1 MTINLSSRAV
11 DGISKALNQDFY
23 RVETP
28 ERMAWVSI
36 LLKKLDDTEDWF
48 PHGKWGTIQN
58 IDKQIDMCAAEA
70 ILILTNNH
78 NSL

>member
-1 MTINLSSRAV
+1 MTVKLSSAAV
-11 DGISKALNQDFY
+11 EGISKALNQDFY

-58 IDKQIDMCAAEA
+58 IDRQVNICANET
-70 ILILTNNH
+70 ILALTNNH
-78 NSL
+78 NSG